1 MVALLLLPV
10 QVWGAGGSLKV
21 TILQSSDSR
30 AFSTVPLT
38 PGPRASDSTSA
49 TPAAASTPSKQ
60 ALQFFCYIC
69 KAGCSSQQVPS
80 GVGVGDL
87 GGGWRVWGLY
97 VMPSLPFPGLPLC
110 PLGPPSPTSSS
121 CTLDHKTSLDQPRG
135 QAFRVGWTWCKS
147 ALTDLCGFWKVEFKG
162 FEALVPQF
170 LHASEETFR
179 NHL

>member
-1 MVALLLLPV
+1 M

-38 PGPRASDSTSA
+38 PGPRAGDSTSA
-49 TPAAASTPSKQ
+49 TPTAASTPSKQ

-80 GVGVGDL
+80 SGWVGDL
-87 GGGWRVWGLY
+87 VGGWRVWGLY
-97 VMPSLPFPGLPLC
+97 VMPSLPFRGAASVSTWAPKPHLWQLYLSSQNISGPAKGAGFQSWVDLVQISPDRLC
-110 PLGPPSPTSSS
+110 E
-121 CTLDHKTSLDQPRG
+121 
-135 QAFRVGWTWCKS
+135 
-147 ALTDLCGFWKVEFKG
+147 FWKVNFT
-162 FEALVPQF
+162 FQTEALVPRF

-179 NHL
+179 THL